1 LRTHRWDVSV
11 AEARA
16 LQEDLRERVETAD
29 RLGPVRRVAGVDVS
43 WDRGR
48 PDLFAAVVVLDA
60 DTLDVVEIASARRRA
75 EFPYVPG
82 YLSFRELP
90 AVLQAWERLRE
101 RPDLLLCDGHGRAH
115 PRRFGLACHLGVL
128 VDVPAIGCA
137 KSRLCGTYREP
148 GPRRGASTRLLD
160 HGEVIGRVLRTRPG
174 VKPIFVSTGHR
185 VSLDSAR
192 RHALRLSPRYRVPEP
207 IRAAHAE
214 VNRLR
219 RCG

>member
-1 LRTHRWDVSV
+1 MRTHRWDVSV
-11 AEARA
+11 AEARD
-16 LQEDLRERVETAD
+16 LQEKLRTRVEARD
-29 RLGPVRRVAGVDVS
+29 RFGPVRRVAGVDVS

-48 PDLFAAVVVLDA
+48 PDLFAAAVVLDA
-60 DTLDVVEIASARRRA
+60 DTLQVVEIASARRRA
-75 EFPYVPG
+75 EFPYLPG

-90 AVLQAWERLRE
+90 AVLEAWERLRE

-137 KSRLCGTYREP
+137 KSRLCGTHREP

-160 HGEVIGRVLRTRPG
+160 DGEVIGRVLRTRQG
-174 VKPIFVSTGHR
+174 VRPIFVSVGHR

-192 RHALRLSPRYRVPEP
+192 RQVLRLAPRYRVPEP

-219 RCG
+219 QSG